1 MFERNT
7 RTQKYEPLVVV
18 STQLINRCHHW
29 AFDSSMLELVTV
41 PPHCAFLHYYPS
53 TEETSRAKRIQPKRV
68 D

>member
-7 RTQKYEPLVVV
+7 RTQKCEHLVVV

-41 PPHCAFLHYYPS
+41 PPHCAPLHYCPL
-53 TEETSRAKRIQPKRV
+53 TEETSRARRIQPKRG